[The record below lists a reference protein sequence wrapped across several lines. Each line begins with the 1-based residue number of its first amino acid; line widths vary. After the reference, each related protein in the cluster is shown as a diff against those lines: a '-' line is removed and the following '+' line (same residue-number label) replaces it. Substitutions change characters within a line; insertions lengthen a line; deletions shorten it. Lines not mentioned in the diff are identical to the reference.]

1 MQRWREWNPVYR
13 RLRAGDGN
21 TSQIRPGRGYA
32 FADQH
37 RGKGLHWHHYQS
49 QTLLALNMR
58 LSSRYPQS
66 GFTLI
71 ELIFTI
77 AIAVVLMAVAVPSF
91 IGFQR
96 NSELTSVTNSL
107 ISATNAARAEAMKT
121 GMNAFVVPTANGND
135 WSAGWVVFVDRDRDN
150 SYSAASDT
158 TVLAQGAIASY
169 LSITGTGNAA
179 LSTAPYIMFDN
190 SGYAKSYGTTPG
202 VPNLTLSIARNDVP
216 SAQTATETRRVVVAR
231 TGRAR
236 SCRPT
241 SSSDTSCSASTA
253 D

>member
-1 MQRWREWNPVYR
+1 MMSPIKGQRAQV
-13 RLRAGDGN
+13 
-21 TSQIRPGRGYA
+21 
-32 FADQH
+32 
-37 RGKGLHWHHYQS
+37 
-49 QTLLALNMR
+49 
-58 LSSRYPQS
+58 

-71 ELIFTI
+71 ELIVTV
-77 AIAVVLMAVAVPSF
+77 AIAAVLMAVAAPNF

-107 ISATNAARAEAMKT
+107 IAATNAARSEAMKT
-121 GMNAFVVPTANGND
+121 GMNAFVVPAANGND
-135 WSAGWVVFVDRDRDN
+135 WSAGWVVFVDRDRNN

-158 TVLAQGAIASY
+158 TVLTQGPLASY
-169 LSITGTGNAA
+169 LTITSTGNAA
-179 LSTAPYIMFDN
+179 LAVSPYIMFDS
-190 SGYAKSYGTTPG
+190 SGYAKSYGASPG

-216 SAQTATETRRVVVAR
+216 SAQVATETRRVVVAR

-241 SSSDTSCSASTA
+241 SSTDSACSASTS